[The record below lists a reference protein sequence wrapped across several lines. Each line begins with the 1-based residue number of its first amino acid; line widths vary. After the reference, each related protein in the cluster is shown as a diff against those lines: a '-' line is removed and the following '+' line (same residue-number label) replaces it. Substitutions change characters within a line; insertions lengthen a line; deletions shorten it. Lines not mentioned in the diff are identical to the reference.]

1 MPTHDPEAAAPDG
14 RTRVFSSL
22 ADLPT
27 LPIWT
32 GVLAR
37 AVEGREITFAVVEL
51 DPDSAVGRHQ
61 HPNEQVG
68 MVVQGSMRFNIGEE
82 SRDLRA
88 GDTYVIPAGVPHDV
102 VTGPEGAVV
111 IDVFAP
117 VRADWRRFTPEAAR
131 APRWP

>member
-1 MPTHDPEAAAPDG
+1 MSVFAPLGDI
-14 RTRVFSSL
+14 
-22 ADLPT
+22 PP

-51 DPDSAVGRHQ
+51 DPDAAVGRHQ

-68 MVVQGSMRFNIGEE
+68 IVVKGSMRFNVGDE
-82 SRDLRA
+82 SRDLRV
-88 GDTYVIPAGVPHDV
+88 GDTYVIPANVPHDAIA
-102 VTGPEGAVV
+102 GPGGAVV

-117 VRADWRRFTPEAAR
+117 VRADWKQF
-131 APRWP
+131 APSETKAPKWP